1 MIFRKINLLI
11 ICAIISI
18 NLTGAPSSENDRSIL
33 LSSANESKYAE
44 IFNNNCVSCH
54 SGGVPRAPHL
64 TTFQVMSADYILST
78 LNGVMSSQAE
88 GLSEEEKVGIS
99 EYITGGKVSASL
111 PDPNFC
117 KSNNKPIKLSQKN
130 SYMEWGYDKENSR
143 YAKSNLNSKNAKN
156 LKLKWVFAYPSATRA
171 RSQPSVSGN
180 TIFVGG
186 QNLYLYALDRETGCV
201 KWRTKVDGEIRSAPA
216 INFSDEGNFIF
227 VGDYEGNLYKIDPY
241 NGNKIWVKSLRYHP
255 RVILTGSVRVD
266 NGVVY
271 VPLSSREW
279 ADGADPEYQCCSFR
293 GGIMALSA
301 NNGSEL
307 WTSYSIPL
315 PPKATGELNN
325 MGIEILAPSGVPV
338 WNSPTFDTVRN
349 LIYYGTGESYSSP
362 AADTSD
368 SIIAIN
374 KVNGDIEWVYQAESG
389 DAWNMGC
396 FVEADANCPEED
408 GPDWDFGASV
418 VLANIDGKDVLFAGR
433 KSGHVYGLD
442 PDNKGKPLWIKRI
455 GKGGFAGGVDIG
467 GERGASRGG
476 IGGNNISAGSL
487 SGDGSFGSAFVS
499 GTLYPGDTQATGNN
513 GGQTIACTK
522 GVYWAQQ
529 GKGACDDIGTGK
541 FRQSDGTIVTN
552 TVSGITRG
560 YKAGYNII
568 QTGGVSLTSNGGNGG
583 CGVAGGSGGLN
594 ASGGGGSG
602 YQDGSVTVVDTRLGG
617 STEHAKVLLRMQ
629 S

>member
-33 LSSANESKYAE
+33 LSSTNESKYAE

-117 KSNNKPIKLSQKN
+117 KSSNKPIKLSQKN

-338 WNSPTFDTVRN
+338 WNSPTFDNVRN

-455 GKGGFAGGVDIG
+455 GKGGFAGGVHWGMATDNKSIFAAVADTNFINKFPGPATPGIYSLDGMSGKLNWKFTPVDRCSENSKPACDVGISAAITTTNDLVIG
-467 GERGASRGG
+467 GGFDGWVYVLDKNSGELLWEFNTNVDFTELAG
-476 IGGNNISAGSL
+476 IE
-487 SGDGSFGSAFVS
+487 
-499 GTLYPGDTQATGNN
+499 
-513 GGQTIACTK
+513 
-522 GVYWAQQ
+522 
-529 GKGACDDIGTGK
+529 
-541 FRQSDGTIVTN
+541 
-552 TVSGITRG
+552 
-560 YKAGYNII
+560 
-568 QTGGVSLTSNGGNGG
+568 
-583 CGVAGGSGGLN
+583 
-594 ASGGGGSG
+594 ASGGSIESDGPVIVDNNLLINSG
-602 YQDGSVTVVDTRLGG
+602 YQYGGRLAGN
-617 STEHAKVLLRMQ
+617 VLLNFEI
-629 S
+629 SE